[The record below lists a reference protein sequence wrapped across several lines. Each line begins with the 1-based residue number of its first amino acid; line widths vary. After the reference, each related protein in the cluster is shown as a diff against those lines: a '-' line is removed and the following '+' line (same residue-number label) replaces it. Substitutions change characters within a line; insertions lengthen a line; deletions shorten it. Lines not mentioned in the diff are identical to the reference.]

1 MVNQCVKSATMHLKM
16 RCLKMSKKIKFVID
30 AGHGG
35 HDPGAI
41 GSNSKEAENV
51 LKVALALEKKLK
63 AQGHEVKLTRRTD
76 TYLTLTQRANL
87 ADAWGADIF
96 ISLHDNSAVNN
107 SATGF
112 ETFIF
117 NGRVSADTIKL
128 QQHVHKT
135 IAKGIGIRD
144 RGMKRA
150 NFAVLRQTNMP
161 ALLIEYGFISN
172 LTDEK
177 VIAFEIEKQAQLTFE
192 GINSFYGIK
201 VTPVTPQQIAKPAPK
216 EEKKK
221 EMNEIMLTETGRSA
235 IRDLL
240 KKARVQTCTVNGKS
254 EPLINPDV
262 HTDSKINQYS
272 DIQLLS
278 YQAAVINRTF

>member
-1 MVNQCVKSATMHLKM
+1 
-16 RCLKMSKKIKFVID
+16 MSKKIKFVID
-30 AGHGG
+30 PGHGG

-51 LKVALALEKKLK
+51 LKVALTLEKKLK
-63 AQGHEVKLTRRTD
+63 AQGHEVKLLRRTD

-87 ADAWGADIF
+87 ANAWGADVF

-117 NGRVSADTIKL
+117 NGKVSADTIKL

-192 GINSFYGIK
+192 GINSFYGVK
-201 VTPVTPQQIAKPAPK
+201 VTPVTSQPIAKPAPK
-216 EEKKK
+216 EETKK
-221 EMNEIMLTETGRSA
+221 EMKEIMLTETGRKE
-235 IRDLL
+235 IRNIL
-240 KKARVQTCTVNGKS
+240 KKARNKTYMDNGKS
-254 EPLINPDV
+254 VPVIDPTV
-262 HTDSKINQYS
+262 HTDSKINQYN
-272 DIQLLS
+272 DAQLLS